1 VGKSQNPDFI
11 TAYNHSMKKIP
22 LLLLIILSLTG
33 AAQETFNYQ
42 KDFKTMLAKT
52 KDPNDSL
59 YYENLLSRYYMN
71 DTTLSNY
78 EVLAL
83 LIGYTDNPAYKPH
96 TDLVKE
102 KEIHSLNLRGEYAKA
117 LVEANS
123 FLPSHPFSVKAIFAK
138 AYAFNNLE
146 KEDSAAFYAFR
157 GFSIFH
163 AMELTGDGR
172 SSETPFFSLGAE
184 DGQDYI
190 RRAVGVGVGKKGMGQ
205 DRNGNALNIVEARA
219 ENGNSMLLYFIIQH
233 TMDKQNAETIGK
245 NHKN

>member
-1 VGKSQNPDFI
+1 
-11 TAYNHSMKKIP
+11 MKKIIS
-22 LLLLIILSLTG
+22 LLLIILSFTSV
-33 AAQETFNYQ
+33 AQEIFNYQ
-42 KDFKTMLAKT
+42 KDFKTVLART
-52 KDPNDSL
+52 KDPADSL
-59 YYENLLSRYYMN
+59 SYAKLLPRYYAN
-71 DTTLSNY
+71 DTSLTNY

-83 LIGYTDNPAYKPH
+83 LIGFTANPAYKPH

-102 KEIHSLNLRGEYAKA
+102 KEIHTLNLRGEYTKA
-117 LVEANS
+117 LIEANE
-123 FLPSHPFSVKAIFAK
+123 FLILHPFSVKAIFAK
-138 AYAFNNLE
+138 AYAYNNLE

-190 RRAVGVGVGKKGMGQ
+190 RRAVQVGVGKTGNGQ

-219 ENGNSMLLYFIIQH
+219 ENGNSIRLYFIIQH
-233 TMDKQNAETIGK
+233 TLNIASTEIVGKKQQ
-245 NHKN
+245 